1 MKILI
6 TESEDYS
13 QNALTHYRT
22 LGEVITLTTKERT
35 ELLEKVV
42 DIDVIVGRLAF
53 NFDEEFFTAA
63 KNLKVIGTPTTGLD
77 HINTTI
83 AQQKNVA
90 ILSLKGETE
99 FLMNIQA
106 TPEHTLLLLL
116 ATLRKLPAAH
126 NHTAQGLW
134 NRDLFKGREVK
145 GQTVGF
151 YGFGRVARLVTK
163 FVTTLGATV
172 IAHDPHQTNE
182 TITQYGASP
191 VSRDELFS
199 QSSVIMITCAL
210 NDETKNSVGEKE
222 FALMRDGVFFINTA
236 RGQIVD
242 ERVLLRNLENSKI
255 AGAALDVLADERETK
270 EEKNPLI
277 AYAATHDNLILTPHI
292 AGATYDSMH
301 ATEDFIAQKV
311 VAHFQKPTNTPEH
324 HHDHLPQN
332 NNEHFKTQWTEAM
345 TKQKGQEF
353 SLFVTQHET
362 PKTQRQFNLFN
373 YFSYIQ
379 KEIEGK
385 GYSSSLELGAGR
397 GTISLYLKKYLG
409 FTVTLNDMSD
419 EAMSLAKANFAHFKE
434 DAHFVVSDA
443 RSLPFADHAFDVVT
457 SIGLMEHLDDYA
469 PILKEAYR
477 VLKPGGTMIQ
487 INIPQKNSIQVLNVG
502 YRKILKLLGNELR
515 KDFPRNTD
523 TPEMYAMHAREAGFR
538 DVRTINVNPFPL
550 FVPIPMIVDEMLAV
564 LYRGIL
570 KIRGLVSREPFTC
583 SYELSQCHFLIG
595 KK

>member
-6 TESEDYS
+6 TEQEDYS
-13 QNALTHYRT
+13 ENALNQYRT
-22 LGEVITLTTKERT
+22 IGDVITLNTKERS
-35 ELLEKVV
+35 ELLEKVGDV
-42 DIDVIVGRLAF
+42 DVVVGRLAF
-53 NFDEEFFTAA
+53 NFDEEFFQAA
-63 KNLKVIGTPTTGLD
+63 KNLKAIGTPTTGLD

-90 ILSLKGETE
+90 ILSLKGEME

-116 ATLRKLPAAH
+116 AALRKLPAAH
-126 NHTAQGLW
+126 NHAASGLW
-134 NRDLFKGREVK
+134 NRDLFKGREIK
-145 GQTVGF
+145 GQTIGF

-163 FVTTLGATV
+163 FVTALGAHV
-172 IAHDPHQTNE
+172 IAFDPYQSHE
-182 TITQYGASP
+182 TITQQGARV

-210 NDETKNSVGEKE
+210 NDETKNSVGAKE

-242 ERVLLRNLENSKI
+242 EKELLKNLENKKI
-255 AGAALDVLADERETK
+255 TGAALDVLADERETN
-270 EEKNPLI
+270 EVKNPLI
-277 AYAATHDNLILTPHI
+277 AYAATHDNLIITPHI

-301 ATEDFIAQKV
+301 ATEDFIAHKV
-311 VAHFQKPTNTPEH
+311 VKFFAPKNEAPKEIHPNH
-324 HHDHLPQN
+324 
-332 NNEHFKTQWTEAM
+332 NEHFNHQWIEAIS
-345 TKQKGQEF
+345 KQKGQEF
-353 SLFVTQHET
+353 SLFVPQHEN

-419 EAMSLAKANFAHFKE
+419 EAMALAKANFTHFKE
-434 DAHFVVSDA
+434 EAQFVVSDA
-443 RSLPFADHAFDVVT
+443 RALPFADNSFDVVT

-487 INIPQKNSIQVLNVG
+487 INIPQKNSIQLLNVG
-502 YRKILKLLGNELR
+502 YRKILQLLGKELR

-523 TPEMYAMHAREAGFR
+523 TPEMYAMHAREAGFH
-538 DVRTINVNPFPL
+538 DVKTINVNPFPL
-550 FVPIPMIVDEMLAV
+550 FVPIPMVVDETLAI

-570 KIRGLVSREPFTC
+570 KVRGLFFKEPFTC

>member
-6 TESEDYS
+6 TEQEDYS
-13 QNALTHYRT
+13 ENALSQYRT
-22 LGEVITLTTKERT
+22 IGDVITINSKERS
-35 ELLEKVV
+35 ELLEKVGDV
-42 DIDVIVGRLAF
+42 DVVVGRLAF
-53 NFDEEFFTAA
+53 NFDEEFFQAA
-63 KNLKVIGTPTTGLD
+63 KNLKAIGTPTTGLD

-90 ILSLKGETE
+90 ILSLKGEMD

-116 ATLRKLPAAH
+116 AALRKLPAAH
-126 NHTAQGLW
+126 NHAASGLW
-134 NRDLFKGREVK
+134 NRDLFKGREIK
-145 GQTVGF
+145 GQTIGF

-163 FVTTLGATV
+163 FVTTLGAQV
-172 IAHDPHQTNE
+172 IAFDPYQSNE
-182 TITQYGASP
+182 TITQQGARS

-199 QSSVIMITCAL
+199 QSSVIMITCL
-210 NDETKNSVGEKE
+210 LTDETKNSVGAKE

-242 ERVLLRNLENSKI
+242 EKELLKNLENKKI
-255 AGAALDVLADERETK
+255 TGAALDVLADERETN

-277 AYAATHDNLILTPHI
+277 AYAATHDNLIITPHI

-301 ATEDFIAQKV
+301 ATEDFIARKV
-311 VAHFQKPTNTPEH
+311 VNFFESKNAPKKEIHPNH
-324 HHDHLPQN
+324 
-332 NNEHFKTQWTEAM
+332 NELFNKQWAEAM
-345 TKQKGQEF
+345 AKQIGQEF
-353 SLFVTQHET
+353 SLFVPQHEN

-373 YFSYIQ
+373 YFSYIK

-385 GYSSSLELGAGR
+385 GYHTSLELGAGR
-397 GTISLYLKKYLG
+397 GTMSLYLKKYLG
-409 FTVTLNDMSD
+409 FQVTLNDMSG
-419 EAMSLAKANFAHFKE
+419 EAITLAKANFARFKE
-434 DAHFVVSDA
+434 DANFVVNYA
-443 RSLPFADHAFDVVT
+443 HTLPFPDNSFDVVT
-457 SIGLMEHLDDYA
+457 SIGLMEHLDDYT

-487 INIPQKNSIQVLNVG
+487 INIPQKNSIQLINLS
-502 YRKILKLLGNELR
+502 YRKVLKLLGKELR
-515 KDFPRNTD
+515 KDYPRNTD
-523 TPEMYAMHAREAGFR
+523 TPEMYAMHAREAGFHG
-538 DVRTINVNPFPL
+538 VKTENVNPFPL
-550 FVPIPMIVDEMLAV
+550 FVPVPMMVDKALTV

-570 KIRGLVSREPFTC
+570 KIRGLLIEEPFTC

>member
-13 QNALTHYRT
+13 QNALDRYRT
-22 LGEVITLTTKERT
+22 LGDVTTLQTKERQ
-35 ELLEKVV
+35 ELLEKIGDVEVV
-42 DIDVIVGRLAF
+42 IGRLAF
-53 NFDEEFFTAA
+53 NFDEDFFQAA
-63 KNLKVIGTPTTGLD
+63 KNLKIIGTPTTGLD

-83 AQQKNVA
+83 AQQKNVT
-90 ILSLKGETE
+90 ILSLKGEMD

-116 ATLRKLPAAH
+116 AALRKLPAAH
-126 NHTAQGLW
+126 NHTASGLW

-145 GQTVGF
+145 GQTIGF
-151 YGFGRVARLVTK
+151 YGFGRVARLVTQ
-163 FVTTLGATV
+163 FVTVLGAHI
-172 IAHDPHQTNE
+172 IAFDPHQTKE
-182 TITQYGASP
+182 VMEKSGARI
-191 VSRDELFS
+191 VNRDELFS
-199 QSSVIMITCAL
+199 QSSIIMITCAL

-222 FALMRDGVFFINTA
+222 FALMQNGVFFINTA

-242 ERVLLRNLENSKI
+242 EKELLKNLENKKI

-270 EEKNPLI
+270 EEKNPLVT
-277 AYAATHDNLILTPHI
+277 YAATHNNLILTPHI

-301 ATEDFIAQKV
+301 ATEDFIAHKV
-311 VAHFQKPTNTPEH
+311 VNFLA
-324 HHDHLPQN
+324 PQTEIKSEIPPN
-332 NNEHFKTQWTEAM
+332 HNEHFNHQWVEAIS
-345 TKQKGQEF
+345 KEKGQEF
-353 SLFVTQHET
+353 SLFVPQHEN

-409 FTVTLNDMSD
+409 FTVTLNDMSE
-419 EAMSLAKANFAHFKE
+419 EAMTLAKANFTHFKE
-434 DAHFVVSDA
+434 DAQFVVSDA
-443 RSLPFADHAFDVVT
+443 RTLPFADNSFDVVT

-477 VLKPGGTMIQ
+477 VLKPGGTMMQ
-487 INIPQKNSIQVLNVG
+487 INIPQKNSIQLLNVG
-502 YRKILKLLGNELR
+502 YRNILKLFGKELR

-523 TPEMYAMHAREAGFR
+523 TPEMYAMHTREAGFHE
-538 DVRTINVNPFPL
+538 VHTINVNPFPL
-550 FVPIPMIVDEMLAV
+550 FVPIPMIVDEVLTI

-570 KIRGLVSREPFTC
+570 KLRGAIAKEPFTC